1 MVAMKSTMLSTYKNL
16 LFILLI
22 VFTTTS
28 IAEEYIVKKGDSLQK
43 ILITQGFEGDGQA
56 LHQEVKAVLARNL
69 SQFANGDENKIKPG
83 AILDIPNY
91 RPEPEPEPVKIV
103 EPVMPASIG
112 RLIVIQ
118 GKVEILR
125 QGKQEAALSD
135 AALYSGDQIITSQNT
150 QSRLI
155 MSDETLF
162 ELGPNTVFHIDE
174 FNWNSPDQNQSG
186 NNQLEQEATKQSAS
200 QESTGQAIV
209 KLVKGVAR
217 AVTGQIGKL
226 DKSNFKL
233 KTDAGI
239 IGIRGTDYTVRYCSG
254 ENCASLD
261 GTSVAVV
268 DGGVGLK
275 NTGGEI
281 ELKKGEFA
289 RAESANS
296 VPFAAPMPEGFL
308 DLTLD
313 ISDVKV
319 VEPAWWEGIVEAV
332 KSYL

>member
-1 MVAMKSTMLSTYKNL
+1 M
-16 LFILLI
+16 
-22 VFTTTS
+22 
-28 IAEEYIVKKGDSLQK
+28 
-43 ILITQGFEGDGQA
+43 
-56 LHQEVKAVLARNL
+56 
-69 SQFANGDENKIKPG
+69 
-83 AILDIPNY
+83 
-91 RPEPEPEPVKIV
+91 PEPEPEPVKIV

-118 GKVEILR
+118 GNVEILR
-125 QGKQEAALSD
+125 QGKQEAASSD
-135 AALYSGDQIITSQNT
+135 TALYSGDQIITSQNT
-150 QSRLI
+150 QARLI

-174 FNWNSPDQNQSG
+174 FNWHSPDQ
-186 NNQLEQEATKQSAS
+186 EATNQSAS
-200 QESTGQAIV
+200 PESTSQAIV

-226 DKSNFKL
+226 NKSNFKL

-261 GTSVAVV
+261 GASVAVV

-319 VEPAWWEGIVEAV
+319 IEPGWWEEIVETV